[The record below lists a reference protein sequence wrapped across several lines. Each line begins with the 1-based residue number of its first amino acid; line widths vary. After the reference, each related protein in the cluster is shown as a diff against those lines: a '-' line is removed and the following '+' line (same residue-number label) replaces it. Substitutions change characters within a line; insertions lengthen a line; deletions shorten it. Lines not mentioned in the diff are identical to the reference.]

1 MTNLES
7 IFFEII
13 PTGEYHVQIV
23 SSEMCETK
31 SGNGRC
37 LGLELVVMDGPYAGA
52 RLLERLDFSNP
63 DEEAIEIT
71 HRTLSAI
78 CHATGQMA
86 PTDSELFHHRSMIA
100 TVEVRQAG
108 PDENGVM
115 RETANKIGR
124 YQPMNDYTSQQIA
137 VTIQ

>member
-13 PTGEYHVQIV
+13 PTGKYHVQIV

-37 LGLELVVMDGPYAGA
+37 LGLE
-52 RLLERLDFSNP
+52 
-63 DEEAIEIT
+63 
-71 HRTLSAI
+71 
-78 CHATGQMA
+78 
-86 PTDSELFHHRSMIA
+86 IA